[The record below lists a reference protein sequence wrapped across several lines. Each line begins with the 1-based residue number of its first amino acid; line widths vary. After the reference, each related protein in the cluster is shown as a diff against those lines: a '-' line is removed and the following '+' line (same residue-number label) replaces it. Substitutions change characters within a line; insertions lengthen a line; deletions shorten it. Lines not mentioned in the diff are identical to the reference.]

1 MYAAYNSTRDL
12 RSSKIATEYLKDTE
26 FMLKLKE
33 RLKAQKLKQKEKEK
47 YKTFTLSTA
56 TKIFV

>member
-33 RLKAQKLKQKEKEK
+33 RLKAQKLKQKEK